1 MIFILVSISKSTS
14 PLVDSFTFVTLIGN
28 GMSYFLKH
36 GPFQK
41 LEYLRLG
48 VLKHT
53 KHDGLS
59 LLKHREG
66 WNLMYNMRNM
76 FHLIWNVI
84 RDIHIKHNHITFHQ
98 VFSFLVVSIM
108 LFELN
113 LFWVFLISNK
123 FDWFCKLRCS
133 IIWN

>member
-1 MIFILVSISKSTS
+1 MIAILVNISKSTS

-41 LEYLRLG
+41 LEYPRLG
-48 VLKHT
+48 FLKHK

-59 LLKHREG
+59 LLKHHEG
-66 WNLMYNMRNM
+66 WKLMYNMWNM
-76 FHLIWNVI
+76 LHFIWNVI
-84 RDIHIKHNHITFHQ
+84 WNIHIEHNHITFHQ
-98 VFSFLVVSIM
+98 VFNFLVVNIM

-113 LFWVFLISNK
+113 LFWVFFNIKYVWLI
-123 FDWFCKLRCS
+123 LQ
-133 IIWN
+133 I